1 MGVLRVFL
9 AIMIVVLHTAPEY
22 AQGFP
27 FPIIFVISGFYMGL
41 ILTEKY
47 TGPGRFRLFFTNRL
61 LRLMPP
67 YWIFLGF
74 SLLLSVFYLKVMGS
88 SLLLGPWITAWHDLS
103 PTAILALVTAN
114 LTIYGQDL
122 LFFVYLDPATHALTF
137 AADALHRAVPAWFF
151 LLIPQAW
158 FMSLE
163 LLFYL
168 LAPWMTRRS
177 NLVLGAILAA
187 SIGFRICII
196 QSDLPLDPW
205 IVRLFPAVLLYFV
218 IGIWSYRIYARL
230 KTKTLPPW
238 LLWGVSTF
246 YFLFLACYL
255 QLPGDVLRE
264 VGIFTAS
271 LIAIPCLFILTKRM
285 HFDRMIAE
293 LSYPIYIGH
302 WTFMYVV
309 RYHFGS
315 KHLFL
320 MTITATVLFSVLY
333 IWLVTNPLE
342 HVRQK
347 RALAARA
354 RAAG

>member
-9 AIMIVVLHTAPEY
+9 AIMIVVLHTAPAY

-47 TGPGRFRLFFTNRL
+47 TGPGRYRLFITNRL

-67 YWIFLGF
+67 YWIFLLF
-74 SLLLSVFYLKVMGS
+74 SLLLSLFYLAFMGS
-88 SLLLGPWITAWHDLS
+88 SLLLGPWLTSFGKLS
-103 PTAILALVTAN
+103 PAAILTLITAN

-122 LFFVYLDPATHALTF
+122 LFFVYLNPATDALTF
-137 AADALHRAVPAWFF
+137 AADALRQPIPAWFF

-168 LAPWMTRRS
+168 LAPWLTRRG
-177 NLVLGAILAA
+177 NLLLGVLVAA
-187 SIGFRICII
+187 SLGFRLVIL
-196 QSDLPLDPW
+196 QSNLPLDPW
-205 IVRLFPAVLLYFV
+205 IVRLFPAVLLYFI
-218 IGIWSYRIYARL
+218 IGLWSYRLYARL
-230 KTKTLPPW
+230 KVMTLPTWLPW
-238 LLWGVSTF
+238 IVTAL
-246 YFLFLACYL
+246 YFAFLAVYML
-255 QLPGDVLRE
+255 LPGEALRQI
-264 VGIFTAS
+264 GIFAAS
-271 LIAIPCLFILTKRM
+271 LVAIPFVFILTKRM
-285 HFDRMIAE
+285 RFDRMVAE
-293 LSYPIYIGH
+293 MSYPIYITH

-315 KHLFL
+315 NHLFL
-320 MTITATVLFSVLY
+320 TTISATVLFSVLY

-342 HVRQK
+342 HFRQK
-347 RALAARA
+347 RTVTARLQ
-354 RAAG
+354 RAA